1 MSENRWLSASYKSKN
16 AFFCHDGNSVG
27 LSKVSENRQPS
38 ATPSEVGFLY
48 YGGRYGISI
57 AVIESN

>member
-48 YGGRYGISI
+48 YGDMGFPSL
-57 AVIESN
+57 